1 MSGWWSQCP
10 WGKSSAPTERIGSFL
25 TPTGGFGY
33 CRRVFGRS
41 RAPPLRRG
49 VDTVRHLSGFG
60 GGRYPLAGHIG
71 PALRMGVV
79 AVYHTPRLGG
89 GRYRGGADIRPAWV
103 VGGTGVGRTGASAP
117 TEGCRVRIP
126 CNHSWWLSLPWLGGA
141 APRPYGGC
149 ESPPHP
155 SRPFQAVPPS
165 PRGGRRGRTGASAPT
180 GGIDAVRHSCGGGG
194 CVGAG
199 GGAPGSSRPTG
210 GIGADCRLEGGGR
223 ALLPGWR
230 DT

>member
-60 GGRYPLAGHIG
+60 GGRYSLAGHIG

-89 GRYRGGADIRPAWV
+89 GRYRGGADR
-103 VGGTGVGRTGASAP
+103 GV
-117 TEGCRVRIP
+117 
-126 CNHSWWLSLPWLGGA
+126 
-141 APRPYGGC
+141 RPYGGVSC
-149 ESPPHP
+149 PYTMQPFVVVIVTMVGRSRAPPL
-155 SRPFQAVPPS
+155 
-165 PRGGRRGRTGASAPT
+165 RRGV
-180 GGIDAVRHSCGGGG
+180 DAVRHSCGGGG
-194 CVGAG
+194 WLLPDTARRGRRALRG
-199 GGAPGSSRPTG
+199 NR
-210 GIGADCRLEGGGR
+210 CRLPFGR
-223 ALLPGWR
+223 RRGSIAAGLAGHIGPALRGMRVLRRAAPVCAVSARQRILQTVAVVDGR
-230 DT
+230 PPVSS